1 MAEQSKPTADRRTVL
16 RTTALGVAVAGI
28 GVTAA
33 ACSSS
38 NTDAQGSNA
47 TTAQPADT
55 GAAGGT
61 SASSSSGATGSSGS
75 NIATTAQVPVKGGHV
90 NADAKIVVTQPS
102 AGEYKAFTA
111 VCTHAGC
118 TVGSVSNNV
127 IHCPCHFSAFS
138 AEDGSVVNGPATS
151 PLAAK
156 SIKVDGGNIVLEA

>member
-16 RTTALGVAVAGI
+16 RTTALGVAAAGI

-55 GAAGGT
+55 GAAGT
-61 SASSSSGATGSSGS
+61 SASSGSGSTGSSGS
-75 NIATTAQVPVKGGHV
+75 NVATTAQVPVNGGYV
-90 NADAKIVVTQPS
+90 NKDAAIVVTQPT

-111 VCTHAGC
+111 VCTHAQC
-118 TVGSVSNNV
+118 IVGSVSNNV
-127 IHCPCHFSAFS
+127 IQCPCH
-138 AEDGSVVNGPATS
+138 GSQYNAATGAVIQGPAPA

-156 SIKVDGGNIVLEA
+156 SVKVDGTNIVLEA